1 MCALFS
7 GTHCTFI
14 INRPPFWEGH
24 LVFLN
29 CPCIVC
35 VFVHIY
41 VFVCVCVCLD
51 QKENLYLTVCVATQK
66 WVNLHVSIASLIW
79 VEAIKRYTCCAS
91 ALSIMAGSPPNVTF
105 VTLTDSIEGSKGAS
119 PAFLYTTTC
128 QSQQAHN

>member
-1 MCALFS
+1 MCS
-7 GTHCTFI
+7 C
-14 INRPPFWEGH
+14 
-24 LVFLN
+24 
-29 CPCIVC
+29 
-35 VFVHIY
+35 
-41 VFVCVCVCLD
+41 VCVCVCLD

-66 WVNLHVSIASLIW
+66 WVNLRVSIASLIW
-79 VEAIKRYTCCAS
+79 VEAIKRCTCCAS